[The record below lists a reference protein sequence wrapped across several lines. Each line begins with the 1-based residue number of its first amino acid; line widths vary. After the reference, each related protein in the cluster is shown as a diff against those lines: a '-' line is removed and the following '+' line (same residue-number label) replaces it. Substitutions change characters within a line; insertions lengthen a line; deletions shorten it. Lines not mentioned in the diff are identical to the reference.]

1 MLPPPPTS
9 TPERKSPRARLV
21 GHVRRSLVTGTLALI
36 PLVATFI
43 VLRLLFT
50 FMDDLVQPLVE
61 QIWGR
66 RIIGV
71 GIGITIVSVYVIGLL
86 VSNVFGRYVKLQL
99 ESVVHRIPILRG
111 VYSLFKQIVDSFSG
125 ADGAKFR
132 VVLVE
137 WPSKGLYTIG
147 FHTSSVTDGRGKVYH
162 NILVPTAPTPQ
173 TGFLAIIAEEDVI
186 ATDISL
192 ENGIAMVVSTGV
204 IAPPDLMAALHRHHR
219 VPPLAVIPPIPP
231 PTPPPAD

>member
-1 MLPPPPTS
+1 MLPLPTAS
-9 TPERKSPRARLV
+9 NPARRKSLRSRAV
-21 GHVRRSLVTGTLALI
+21 AHVRRALVTGTLALI

-50 FMDDLVQPLVE
+50 FVDDLVQPLVE

-86 VSNVFGRYVKLQL
+86 VSNVFGRFVKLQM
-99 ESVVHRIPILRG
+99 ESLVRRIPVLRW

-125 ADGAKFR
+125 AGGVKFR

-147 FHTSSVTDGRGKVYH
+147 FHTGSVTDGRGKTYH

-173 TGFLAIIAEEDVI
+173 TGFLAIFPEEDVV

-192 ENGIAMVVSTGV
+192 EDGIAMVVSTGV
-204 IAPPDLMAALHRHHR
+204 VAPPDLMAALHRHR
-219 VPPLAVIPPIPP
+219 TEPPLPVVPPPP
-231 PTPPPAD
+231 PPPPAP